1 MKVVATAAYDE
12 YLSTLNWPLGA
23 AIAVLLLI
31 ANVAIIVSY
40 NKLIERRFAKVF
52 E

>member
-1 MKVVATAAYDE
+1 MVATAVYDK

-23 AIAVLLLI
+23 AIAVLLLV
-31 ANVAIIVSY
+31 ANVVIIVSY
-40 NKLIERRFAKVF
+40 NKLVERRFAKAF